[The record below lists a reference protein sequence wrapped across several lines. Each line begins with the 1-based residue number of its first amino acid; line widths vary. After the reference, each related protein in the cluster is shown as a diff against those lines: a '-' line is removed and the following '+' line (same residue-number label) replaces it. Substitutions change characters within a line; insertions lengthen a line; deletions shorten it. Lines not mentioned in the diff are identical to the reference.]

1 MDRIDNYL
9 QTLYLAEEFA
19 LLDESIGDAIKK
31 FTVEKAKSF
40 TTKFHGAIK
49 SGNMKGAVKIAKSTG
64 LGKVNP
70 EALDKFMNNKSADYA
85 VAKELAYR
93 VLKNSLPGNPKKE
106 SINRAATYI
115 ATRSL
120 MAERKGVTPNVTVN
134 AKKHIK
140 DFVATANKYYDD
152 YEQQADDPE
161 NKGKAPP
168 IPKDSLP
175 DYIVGA
181 TIVIGFLGIGGVATV
196 WLFTNLVPII
206 IIIFIIIS
214 LMASIGM
221 LAGLLEI
228 IFKKVPVGDK

>member
-9 QTLYLAEEFA
+9 QNLYLAEEFA

-31 FTVEKAKSF
+31 FTADKAKGF
-40 TTKFHGAIK
+40 MTKFKSMIN
-49 SGNMKGAVKIAKSTG
+49 SGNVKGAQSLVKSTG
-64 LGKVNP
+64 VTAIKP
-70 EALDKFMNNKSADYA
+70 KKIDSFMNTKSADYA
-85 VAKELAYR
+85 VAKGLASK

-106 SINRAATYI
+106 SIDRAATFI
-115 ATRSL
+115 AVRSL
-120 MAERKGVTPNVTVN
+120 MVDKKGVPLNVTAN

-140 DFVATANKYYDD
+140 AFVESANRYYDD

-181 TIVIGFLGIGGVATV
+181 TIILGFVSIAGATTW
-196 WLFTNLVPII
+196 WLYSNLM
-206 IIIFIIIS
+206 FIIVLLVIVVAVLNIWGIAMTLPS
-214 LMASIGM
+214 KGGGAP
-221 LAGLLEI
+221 AGGA
-228 IFKKVPVGDK
+228 K